1 MLEGPTAALFL
12 LAACLACWAGMGW
25 LALAMDGHWEQVF
38 QAEQPQRVVWRL
50 RAQGA
55 AGLALGLVL
64 CLQADHASMAALVW
78 VMMLAAAALSV
89 AMTLSWRPGWLAWL
103 AWGARRA

>member
-12 LAACLACWAGMGW
+12 VVACLACWAGMGW

-55 AGLALGLVL
+55 AGLALGSVMSRTRATTANPARLTTVNSAL
-64 CLQADHASMAALVW
+64 PSAPPVRSRAPLQRPAWCLGM
-78 VMMLAAAALSV
+78 
-89 AMTLSWRPGWLAWL
+89 
-103 AWGARRA
+103 